1 MKQFN
6 LIKSNKKIFYQE
18 KINSKGDF
26 IKFVANE
33 LRKIAKKNLKI
44 PVSLYHL

>member
-1 MKQFN
+1 MNQFT
-6 LIKSNKKIFYQE
+6 LINKDKRFFKQE
-18 KINSKGDF
+18 KFNSRGDF

-33 LRKIAKKNLKI
+33 LKRIAKKNLKI